1 MAWNRRYSLISHV
14 RSSLWIVP
22 ILAVMAAIALNRAID
37 RIGYWMSQRSGFDL
51 QHGLLAVSVEEAH
64 AILDRIFTLNLS
76 CLVFTFGS
84 LLVAIQVAGGQYTPR
99 IIATTLLRDNVIRWI
114 VGLFVFSLLWT
125 HRTMA
130 ELGQPSAV
138 PQLQVS
144 IATVIGL
151 GSLVAFIVLIDY
163 SARLL
168 RPVSLVGR
176 VAEQGFAVIEVIYPH
191 PASEE
196 SARRRFTTELAWT
209 SRSRAFGTNGRAEP
223 GTPGAP
229 GAPDRIVYHPG
240 GSGVVLA
247 VNLAGLSREAQR
259 AGCIIEFAAQVGDFL
274 ATDEPLFYL
283 TGSSDTISDR
293 RLQNLVALGSER
305 TMEQDPMFSFRIEVD
320 IALKALSP
328 AINDPTTAVL
338 AIDQLHRLLRL
349 VGQRSLANSTLSDA
363 SGRPRVIFRTP
374 DWEDFVHVT
383 FREIRHCGAGSLQ
396 IERRLRAMIV
406 NLTNTLPEFR
416 HPALLRELEL
426 LDASIV
432 RHHHFAADIELARVA
447 DPQGLG
453 GALDV
458 NAQNGG
464 AGETKSS
471 TATRGKRAS
480 WQGHWRTHPSTLRSS
495 RKHRKS

>member
-1 MAWNRRYSLISHV
+1 
-14 RSSLWIVP
+14 
-22 ILAVMAAIALNRAID
+22 
-37 RIGYWMSQRSGFDL
+37 
-51 QHGLLAVSVEEAH
+51 
-64 AILDRIFTLNLS
+64 
-76 CLVFTFGS
+76 
-84 LLVAIQVAGGQYTPR
+84 
-99 IIATTLLRDNVIRWI
+99 
-114 VGLFVFSLLWT
+114 
-125 HRTMA
+125 
-130 ELGQPSAV
+130 
-138 PQLQVS
+138 
-144 IATVIGL
+144 
-151 GSLVAFIVLIDY
+151 
-163 SARLL
+163 
-168 RPVSLVGR
+168 
-176 VAEQGFAVIEVIYPH
+176 
-191 PASEE
+191 
-196 SARRRFTTELAWT
+196 
-209 SRSRAFGTNGRAEP
+209 
-223 GTPGAP
+223 
-229 GAPDRIVYHPG
+229 
-240 GSGVVLA
+240 
-247 VNLAGLSREAQR
+247 
-259 AGCIIEFAAQVGDFL
+259 
-274 ATDEPLFYL
+274 L